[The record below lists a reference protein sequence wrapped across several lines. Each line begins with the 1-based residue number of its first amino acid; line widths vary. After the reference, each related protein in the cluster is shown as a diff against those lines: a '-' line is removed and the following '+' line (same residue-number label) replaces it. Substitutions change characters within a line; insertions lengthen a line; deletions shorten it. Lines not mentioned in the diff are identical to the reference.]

1 MALTPEKKIAILES
15 LLEEY
20 IENEK
25 IELSSIQIRRNLGN
39 FSAKTGID
47 FSDLCEVLSPIA
59 EKILKKAF
67 SEKKPNSIPN
77 ANKYTTTFPKK

>member
-1 MALTPEKKIAILES
+1 MALTPEKKIKILES

-25 IELSSIQIRRNLGN
+25 IELSPVQIRRNLGN
-39 FSAKTGID
+39 FSAKTGTD
-47 FSDLCEVLSPIA
+47 FNDLCEVLSPIA

-67 SEKKPNSIPN
+67 AEKKPDNIPH
-77 ANKYTTTFPKK
+77 ASKHTTTFPKK